1 MCQTAVSPL
10 TAEVHQL
17 AKAAIRTHCPDAEV
31 ESLEV
36 RAPMRHAMLCQ
47 LVRPGADAARRP
59 VAVAAVRLQR
69 RGQGVLCHR
78 AVRSGV
84 PPFRKLHPPQRSRW
98 PRRERLASLKPVI
111 ACVVK
116 ASVRIGDGILHASGR
131 RQPTVKFRDA
141 AGTSS
146 PTRIKA
152 GGRPSSAQKQ
162 KAWLLGSYRGNP
174 GPFRVP
180 RLGSES
186 RARHL
191 IQTLPLPRGSRWES
205 RQAAQTTGSTPL
217 TP

>member
-1 MCQTAVSPL
+1 
-10 TAEVHQL
+10 
-17 AKAAIRTHCPDAEV
+17 
-31 ESLEV
+31 
-36 RAPMRHAMLCQ
+36 
-47 LVRPGADAARRP
+47 
-59 VAVAAVRLQR
+59 
-69 RGQGVLCHR
+69 
-78 AVRSGV
+78 VRSGV